1 MDHSLNA
8 IRSLLAETNRFSDM
22 GRGFRGSRARLDSG
36 DVLFGLLVLGAVALG
51 LSLLWYVH
59 SRHEGLRRRNGPLR
73 LFHELCRAH
82 SLRFSEEWLL
92 WRLARAGRLRNPAQ
106 LFLEPERFDA
116 GRLPTSLRA
125 RANLFTRLKAR
136 LFPEPLDAP
145 SEESPNRA
153 Q

>member
-1 MDHSLNA
+1 MDHPRNA
-8 IRSLLAETNRFSDM
+8 IQCLLADANRFRDM
-22 GRGFRGSRARLDSG
+22 GRAFRGSRARLDSG
-36 DVLFGLLVLGAVALG
+36 DVLFGLLVLCGVVVG
-51 LSLLWYVH
+51 LWLLWYVH
-59 SRHEGLRRRNGPLR
+59 SRHEGLRGRKGPLR

-92 WRLARAGRLRNPAQ
+92 WRLARAGRLRDPAQ

-116 GRLPTSLRA
+116 GRLPGSLRG
-125 RANLFTRLKAR
+125 RANLLRRIKAR

-145 SEESPNRA
+145 SEESPDRG